1 MISEDI
7 VQDIKDLRTAI
18 YKIGEVYYKDSPLE
32 TDLVECL
39 EKYVRDA
46 NTYMLSSWLKADI
59 LDVVLRVQGYD
70 KQVKLLHE
78 VLSLVPEQVINK
90 HVDIDRMCKELRI
103 RGSWKKTIS
112 NIARCKKVES
122 RDDAIWKVL
131 STLEYEF
138 SLGDFKKLA
147 VVYRDTDRQDYRYI
161 IDDMLTYCNFQSVCV
176 DFRLGSFKDYID

>member
-1 MISEDI
+1 MMSEVI
-7 VQDIKDLRTAI
+7 VQDIKDLRLAI
-18 YKIGEVYYKDSPLE
+18 DKIGEIYYKDSPLDA
-32 TDLVECL
+32 DLVKCL
-39 EKYVRDA
+39 EKYVQDA

-90 HVDIDRMCKELRI
+90 HVDIDRLCKELRI

-112 NIARCKKVES
+112 NIARCKTEDT
-122 RDDAIWKVL
+122 RDEAIWKVV
-131 STLEYEF
+131 STLEYKF
-138 SLGDFKKLA
+138 SLGDFKQLA

-161 IDDMLTYCNFQSVCV
+161 IEDMLTYCNFHSVCG
-176 DFRLGSFKDYID
+176 DFRRGDFKDYVD

>member
-1 MISEDI
+1 MLSSDI
-7 VQDIKDLRTAI
+7 VQDIKDLRAAI
-18 YKIGEVYYKDSPLE
+18 DKIGEVYYKDSPL
-32 TDLVECL
+32 DASLVECL

-59 LDVVLRVQGYD
+59 LDVILRVQDYD

-78 VLSLVPEQVINK
+78 VLSLVPKQVINK

-103 RGSWKKTIS
+103 RGSWKRTIS
-112 NIARCKKVES
+112 NIAKCKMVES
-122 RDDAIWKVL
+122 RDEAIWKVI
-131 STLEYEF
+131 STLEYKF

-161 IDDMLTYCNFQSVCV
+161 IEDMLTYCNFHSVCG
-176 DFRLGSFKDYID
+176 DFRRGDFESYID

>member
-1 MISEDI
+1 MLSSDI
-7 VQDIKDLRTAI
+7 VQDIKDLRAAI
-18 YKIGEVYYKDSPLE
+18 DKIGEIYYKDSPLDA
-32 TDLVECL
+32 DLVKCL
-39 EKYVRDA
+39 EKYVQDA

-70 KQVKLLHE
+70 KQVQLLHE

-103 RGSWKKTIS
+103 RGSWKRTIS
-112 NIARCKKVES
+112 NIVKCKMVES
-122 RDDAIWKVL
+122 RDEAIWKVV
-131 STLEYEF
+131 STLEYKF

-161 IDDMLTYCNFQSVCV
+161 IEDMLTYCNFHSVCG
-176 DFRLGSFKDYID
+176 DFRRGDLKDYVD